1 MITKKEITYHIDKV
15 DGIVSLHKHDR
26 TYANQIA
33 KGFGE
38 SIGMF
43 TTMLT
48 NEVDRM
54 PRESSISISITSY
67 KDL

>member
-1 MITKKEITYHIDKV
+1 MTKEITYHIDKV

-26 TYANQIA
+26 TCANQLA
-33 KGFGE
+33 EGFGE

-43 TTMLT
+43 VTMLA

-54 PRESSISISITSY
+54 PRNSSISITVT
-67 KDL
+67 KEQ